1 MFTNALVHETSPY
14 LRSHAHNPVQW
25 HPWGEAA
32 LQKARRENKP
42 LLISIGYAAC
52 HWCHVMERESF
63 ADTAVAR
70 VMNDLFVC
78 VKVDREERPDVDA
91 RYAAAAEL
99 ITGNAGWPLNC
110 LALPD
115 GQPFFAGTY
124 YPKDEWTR
132 LLREYASLYGRQ
144 PEALRTHAEKVARG
158 LRAGGLPPGTR
169 AEKPNRAA
177 LTTAFANWTQAF
189 DTREGGYGRSPKFP
203 LPASLQALLGYYHFT
218 GDSTAL
224 RQALLTLDK
233 LASGGIYD
241 HLGGGF
247 ARYAVDRSWRVPHFE
262 KMLYDNAQLAS
273 VYARAYQLTGNERY
287 KTVVAETLDFVAREM
302 TAPEGG
308 CYGSVDADSEGEEGR
323 FYAWTAAEIGRHLG
337 PEAAAFNEVY
347 HVTKAGNWEAGRNVL
362 YLTARTANQTAS
374 LAESRRKLLA
384 ARLGR
389 PRPLVDRKVITGWNA
404 LMVRGYVD
412 AYRATGEERWLRSAE
427 RGAQFGLRRLRT
439 RDGGLYRQF
448 AGGKPSGA
456 AFLED
461 YAYTIDAFLAL
472 YQATFAEK
480 WLHEAHALLGYAATH
495 FGESGAGYFYD
506 ALDATASPL
515 GRPVE
520 LTDNALPSGNSVMA
534 RNLFYL
540 GHYFYRDDY
549 LQRSWRMVAGLLP
562 AVGQNALA
570 HAGWFSLLTHWVQPF
585 YQVAV
590 VGDGFAAARRE
601 LDRHYLP
608 NVLLLGGPREGT
620 LELLQAKY
628 VPGRTTFYVCR
639 DRACKKPVTTAGE
652 ALAQLE

>member
-158 LRAGGLPPGTR
+158 LRAGSLPAGTR

-570 HAGWFSLLTHWVQPF
+570 HAGWFGLLTHWVQPF